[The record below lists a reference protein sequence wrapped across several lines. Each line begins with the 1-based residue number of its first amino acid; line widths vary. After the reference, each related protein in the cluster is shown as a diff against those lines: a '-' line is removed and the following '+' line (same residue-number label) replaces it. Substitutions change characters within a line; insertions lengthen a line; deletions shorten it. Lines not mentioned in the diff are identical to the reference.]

1 MIAFCV
7 EREAGLLV
15 VGDITEM
22 PRNARKNKRGSRR
35 INQENSGNPLGQ
47 LYQYLEYKG
56 KLNGVRIEK
65 INEAYTSQQSPCCPS
80 RYKPR
85 GRTYQCRSCGMTYVR
100 DEVGATNILNKY
112 LGGGKMSV
120 GTLIPTNQVKYLRPV
135 KLRQSVVAPM
145 TEGMLNSAT
154 LNSELALSGVGVHT
168 PPVQSFVA

>member
-1 MIAFCV
+1 MKYA
-7 EREAGLLV
+7 
-15 VGDITEM
+15 
-22 PRNARKNKRGSRR
+22 
-35 INQENSGNPLGQ
+35 
-47 LYQYLEYKG
+47 
-56 KLNGVRIEK
+56 
-65 INEAYTSQQSPCCPS
+65 
-80 RYKPR
+80 
-85 GRTYQCRSCGMTYVR
+85 R

-154 LNSELALSGVGVHT
+154 LNSELSLSGVGVHT